1 MYGHILTKILS
12 ILLVKKT
19 KEQAVTKIFNGNLSD
34 KLSIFFSFYSIY
46 NHFNVFFWCD
56 FYWFK
61 ARSIRIQ
68 STDDHIFYYQ

>member
-56 FYWFK
+56 FY
-61 ARSIRIQ
+61 
-68 STDDHIFYYQ
+68 